1 MKINGPQSSGPA
13 ARPTRA
19 GQAAGGFSLGGVAG
33 ASAAGAKSG
42 VAAMSG
48 PTSVASLMALQGVE
62 GVEGVEGPLERR
74 RRAIRRG
81 HRLLDRLEALK
92 LAHLAGQGDADALR
106 ALSQTGGEDRP
117 DSEDANLNA
126 VLDQVDL
133 RVAVELAKAAV
144 AGN

>member
-1 MKINGPQSSGPA
+1 MKIQGPQSTTPA
-13 ARPTRA
+13 SRPGRS
-19 GQAAGGFSLGGVAG
+19 GQAAAGFSLAG
-33 ASAAGAKSG
+33 AGSAAGAAAKSG
-42 VAAMSG
+42 VAALSG
-48 PTSVASLMALQGVE
+48 PAGVASLMALQ

-92 LAHLAGQGDADALR
+92 LARLAGQGDTDALR

-117 DSEDANLNA
+117 DSEDPGLNA

-133 RVAVELAKAAV
+133 RVAVELAKAAAV
-144 AGN
+144 RN

>member
-48 PTSVASLMALQGVE
+48 PTSVASLMALQ
-62 GVEGVEGPLERR
+62 GVEGPLERR

>member
-13 ARPTRA
+13 SRPTRP
-19 GQAAGGFSLGGVAG
+19 GQASGGFSLGGATA
-33 ASAAGAKSG
+33 ASGAGAKSG

-62 GVEGVEGPLERR
+62 GVEGPQERR

-92 LAHLAGQGDADALR
+92 LAHLAAQGDADALR
-106 ALSQTGGEDRP
+106 ALTQAGGEDRP
-117 DSEDANLNA
+117 ESDDVTLNA

>member
-1 MKINGPQSSGPA
+1 MKINGPQSSAPPSRANRA
-13 ARPTRA
+13 AP
-19 GQAAGGFSLGGVAG
+19 AAGGFSLGGTSG
-33 ASAAGAKSG
+33 ASGAAASSG

-48 PTSVASLMALQGVE
+48 PSSVASLMALQGVE
-62 GVEGVEGPLERR
+62 GVEGPLERR
-74 RRAIRRG
+74 RRALRRG

-106 ALSQTGGEDRP
+106 ALSLTGGEDRP
-117 DSEDANLNA
+117 DSEDDGLDA

>member
-13 ARPTRA
+13 ARPTRP
-19 GQAAGGFSLGGVAG
+19 GQAAGGFSLGGAAG

-48 PTSVASLMALQGVE
+48 PSSVASLMALQ

-117 DSEDANLNA
+117 DSEDASLNA

>member
-13 ARPTRA
+13 SRPTRP
-19 GQAAGGFSLGGVAG
+19 GQAAGGFSLGGAAG

-62 GVEGVEGPLERR
+62 GVEGPQERR

-92 LAHLAGQGDADALR
+92 LAHLAGQGDADALK
-106 ALSQTGGEDRP
+106 ALTQTGGEDRP
-117 DSEDANLNA
+117 ASEDDGLDA

-144 AGN
+144 AGS